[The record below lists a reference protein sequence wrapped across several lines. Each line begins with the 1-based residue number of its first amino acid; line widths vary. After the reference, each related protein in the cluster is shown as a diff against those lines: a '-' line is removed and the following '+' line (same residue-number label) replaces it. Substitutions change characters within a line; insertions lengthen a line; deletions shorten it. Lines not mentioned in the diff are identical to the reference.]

1 MNTPKKARIDLRVP
15 EELKEE
21 IQKEAKKRN
30 ITVTQLLIESYQK
43 VKDGEDI
50 EVIKSK
56 TEALVQSSLKL
67 GEAIY
72 KQNPQDA
79 SPQQDQSSEE
89 PSSDKKD
96 EKVVDAEFEEVDEN
110 KKD

>member
-43 VKDGEDI
+43 VKDGD
-50 EVIKSK
+50 VFS
-56 TEALVQSSLKL
+56 
-67 GEAIY
+67 
-72 KQNPQDA
+72 
-79 SPQQDQSSEE
+79 
-89 PSSDKKD
+89 
-96 EKVVDAEFEEVDEN
+96 FE
-110 KKD
+110 